1 MNHTT
6 TEDEMDNLTR
16 INAQA
21 ARRLFEAVEH
31 RSREG
36 VVAIYDQNIVIN
48 EAPSLPYGGEF
59 PGHEGALRHGQGF
72 RAAWD
77 RYQPSKTRGL
87 EPRFIAQGDHVAV
100 LWRHRAENHETGERL
115 DLPAAGFYRFLD
127 GKVVDSRM
135 FHFDIAAL
143 LRFLNGKAPG

>member
-1 MNHTT
+1 
-6 TEDEMDNLTR
+6 MDNLTR

-31 RSREG
+31 RSRED

-59 PGHEGALRHGQGF
+59 LGHEGALRHGQGF

-77 RYQPSKTRGL
+77 RFQPSKTRGL

-115 DLPAAGFYRFLD
+115 DLPAAGFYRFVD

>member
-1 MNHTT
+1 
-6 TEDEMDNLTR
+6 MDNLTR

-36 VVAIYDQNIVIN
+36 VVAIYDQNVVIN

-59 PGHEGALRHGQGF
+59 LGHEGALRHGQGF

>member
-1 MNHTT
+1 
-6 TEDEMDNLTR
+6 MDNLTR

-31 RSREG
+31 RSRED

-59 PGHEGALRHGQGF
+59 LGHEGALRHGQGF

-115 DLPAAGFYRFLD
+115 DLPAAGFYRFVD

-143 LRFLNGKAPG
+143 LRFLNGKEPG

>member
-1 MNHTT
+1 
-6 TEDEMDNLTR
+6 MDNLTR
-16 INAQA
+16 TNAQA

-59 PGHEGALRHGQGF
+59 LGHEGALRHGQGF

-77 RYQPSKTRGL
+77 RFQPSNTRGL

-100 LWRHRAENHETGERL
+100 LWRHRAENRETGERL
-115 DLPAAGFYRFLD
+115 DLPAAGFYRFVD

-143 LRFLNGKAPG
+143 LKFLNGNALG

>member
-6 TEDEMDNLTR
+6 TEDEMDKLTQ

-21 ARRLFEAVEH
+21 AQRLFEAVEH

-36 VVAIYDQNIVIN
+36 VMALYHENIVIN

-59 PGHEGALRHGQGF
+59 LGHEGALRHGQGF

-77 RYQPSKTRGL
+77 RFQPSRTRGL
-87 EPRFIAQGDHVAV
+87 EPRFIAQGEHVAV
-100 LWRHRAENHETGERL
+100 LWRHRAENHETGERI
-115 DLPAAGFYRFLD
+115 DLPAAGVYRFVD
-127 GKVVDSRM
+127 GKVVNSRM

>member
-1 MNHTT
+1 
-6 TEDEMDNLTR
+6 MDNLTR

-59 PGHEGALRHGQGF
+59 LGHEGALRHGQGF

-77 RYQPSKTRGL
+77 RFQPSKTRGL

-115 DLPAAGFYRFLD
+115 DLPAAGFYRFVD
-127 GKVVDSRM
+127 GKVLDSRM

>member
-1 MNHTT
+1 
-6 TEDEMDNLTR
+6 MDNLTR

-59 PGHEGALRHGQGF
+59 LGHEGALRHGQGF

-77 RYQPSKTRGL
+77 RFQPSKTRGL

-115 DLPAAGFYRFLD
+115 DLPASGFYRFLD
-127 GKVVDSRM
+127 GKIVDSRM

>member
-1 MNHTT
+1 
-6 TEDEMDNLTR
+6 MDNLTR

-36 VVAIYDQNIVIN
+36 VVAIYDQNIIIN

-59 PGHEGALRHGQGF
+59 LGHEGALRHGQGF

-77 RYQPSKTRGL
+77 RFQPSKTRGL

-115 DLPAAGFYRFLD
+115 DLPAAGFYRFVD

>member
-6 TEDEMDNLTR
+6 TEDEMDKLTQ

-21 ARRLFEAVEH
+21 AQRLFEAVEH

-36 VVAIYDQNIVIN
+36 VMALYHENIVIN
-48 EAPSLPYGGEF
+48 EAPRLPYGGEF
-59 PGHEGALRHGQGF
+59 LGHEGALRHGQGF

-77 RYQPSKTRGL
+77 RFQPSRTRGL
-87 EPRFIAQGDHVAV
+87 EPRFIAQGEHVAV
-100 LWRHRAENHETGERL
+100 LWRHRAENHETGERI
-115 DLPAAGFYRFLD
+115 DLPAAGVYRFVD
-127 GKVVDSRM
+127 GKVVNSRM

>member
-1 MNHTT
+1 
-6 TEDEMDNLTR
+6 MDKLTQ

-21 ARRLFEAVEH
+21 AQRLFEAVEH

-36 VVAIYDQNIVIN
+36 VVAIYDQNIIIN

-59 PGHEGALRHGQGF
+59 LGHEGALRHGQGF

-77 RYQPSKTRGL
+77 RFQPSRTRGL
-87 EPRFIAQGDHVAV
+87 EPRFIAQGEHVAV
-100 LWRHRAENHETGERL
+100 LWRHRAENHETGERI
-115 DLPAAGFYRFLD
+115 DLPAAGVYRFVD
-127 GKVVDSRM
+127 GKVVNSRM